1 MKYSIV
7 KLLLLASILVIA
19 FLVIQPKEEKAYS
32 QQEVETI
39 SKALGS
45 KFNQAKK
52 NAASKEVSK
61 AHKET
66 TAKVVANQQSIL
78 AVIYKKADATWFF
91 KAKDTVK
98 NINKISASFKN
109 YFIDQLKF
117 DQQEQ
122 PIFSH
127 IPESITTANQSTM
140 RVATFTIEG
149 VEISVSRLTGQ
160 QDTFANVKRWMGQIG
175 LDDNAPIH
183 LDFQDDRKTVI
194 VKLPK

>member
-7 KLLLLASILVIA
+7 KLLLLASLVLII
-19 FLVIQPKEEKAYS
+19 FLVLQSKEKKAYS

-39 SKALGS
+39 SKTLGS
-45 KFNQAKK
+45 TFSHNRNKAAKE
-52 NAASKEVSK
+52 ATK
-61 AHKET
+61 AHKQT
-66 TAKVVANQQSIL
+66 KTKVAADQQSIL
-78 AVIYKKADATWFF
+78 AVIYKKTEATWFF
-91 KAKDTVK
+91 KAKNSVK

-127 IPESITTANQSTM
+127 IPESMTTTNQSNM
-140 RVATFTIEG
+140 RVATFIIEG
-149 VEISVSRLTGQ
+149 VEISVSQLSGQ

-183 LDFQDDRKTVI
+183 LDFQDDRKTII